1 MECPDCGCR
10 MKIERT
16 YLEIEGDDSP
26 SLETKVYSV
35 QELCCRNP
43 KCIRYGR
50 MVQQVRHRIDRQ
62 EEVRG

>member
-43 KCIRYGR
+43 KCI
-50 MVQQVRHRIDRQ
+50 
-62 EEVRG
+62 